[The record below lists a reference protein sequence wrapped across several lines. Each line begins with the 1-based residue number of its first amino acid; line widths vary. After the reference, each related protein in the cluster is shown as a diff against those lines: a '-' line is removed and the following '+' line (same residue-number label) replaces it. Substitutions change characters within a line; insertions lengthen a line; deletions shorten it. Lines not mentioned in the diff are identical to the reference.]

1 MSLHIRGRFYTV
13 SKIALTNGSVQLLLN
28 HRLFLKSV
36 IGQISLCTPKQ
47 KQKERKKV
55 IINQSRV
62 VRFSVLEKYL
72 LNVVNA
78 ATQTHTRTHTH
89 AYEFL
94 KTKTH

>member
-13 SKIALTNGSVQLLLN
+13 SKIALTNGSVQMLLN

-47 KQKERKKV
+47 KKKERKKV

-78 ATQTHTRTHTH
+78 ATHKDTHTR
-89 AYEFL
+89 AYKFL